1 MIKKLL
7 LVFVL
12 FFCFGLMPEEVEE
25 KITAEEIIEAMTETL
40 NPEQSEGIVEMTITT
55 SGGQERTFVYKAYS
69 KNSGE
74 KSLMKYLEPG
84 RVKGEAI
91 LMLNNAD
98 DIWMYFPRTNRVRKL
113 ATHAKKQK
121 VQGSDFSYE
130 DLGSSNEFIEN
141 YNPVL
146 LGEEEKEGELCYKL
160 ELTAKENIDAGYSR
174 LIVWVKKENYIPLS
188 IRYYHEKDS
197 ELLEKELI
205 LSDIKTIDG
214 IPTPMKMVMY
224 NKLDDTKTSMKF
236 KELTYKVDLP
246 DNLFTEM
253 GMKK

>member
-1 MIKKLL
+1 MLKKILIIF
-7 LVFVL
+7 VFMM
-12 FFCFGLMPEEVEE
+12 CFGVRAEETGKE
-25 KITAEEIIEAMTETL
+25 ITAEEIIRTMTETL
-40 NPEQSEGIVEMTITT
+40 NPEQSEAVMEMTITT
-55 SGGQERTFVYKAYS
+55 SSGQERTFVYKAYS
-69 KNSGE
+69 KNGGE

-84 RVKGEAI
+84 RVKNQTI

-98 DIWMYFPRTNRVRKL
+98 DIWMYFPGTNRVRKL

-130 DLGSSNEFIEN
+130 DLGSSNEFEN
-141 YNPVL
+141 DYNSTL

-160 ELTAKENIDAGYSR
+160 ELASKKDSDAGYSR
-174 LIVWVKKENYIPLS
+174 LIAWVKKESYVPLV
-188 IRYYHEKDS
+188 IDYYHEKDP

-205 LSDIKTIDG
+205 LSDVKTIDG

-224 NKLDDTKTSMKF
+224 NKLDGTKTSMEFRKM
-236 KELTYKVDLP
+236 TYNVDLP